1 MEPKEMG
8 HSVLMYHAEDIR
20 LIHGAKSRICKCM
33 QYPEPI
39 RVKDTAC
46 IENSREVNEV
56 NEIDDQ
62 SFVYFLPLA
71 LSFSDEQATFR
82 RASEAILLTKLS
94 VAPCV

>member
-8 HSVLMYHAEDIR
+8 YPVLMYHAEAIR
-20 LIHGAKSRICKCM
+20 LIHGAKLRICKCM

-39 RVKDTAC
+39 RVKDAAC

-82 RASEAILLTKLS
+82 RASEAIRLTNSPLR
-94 VAPCV
+94 